1 MARQN
6 SAELIA
12 RLNSEM
18 AKLNDLANMTTK
30 QLTELS
36 KAFTKDLNVT
46 VKMAQATKE
55 TARGVREL
63 TELEKKSVTI
73 LKEKEKVDKQIIRTQ
88 KELTQVN
95 KKQRAALQA
104 NKIEIQRRNKI
115 AREEAKLTNQNIGAF
130 DEYEPGR

>member
-46 VKMAQATKE
+46 V
-55 TARGVREL
+55 
-63 TELEKKSVTI
+63 
-73 LKEKEKVDKQIIRTQ
+73 
-88 KELTQVN
+88 
-95 KKQRAALQA
+95 
-104 NKIEIQRRNKI
+104 
-115 AREEAKLTNQNIGAF
+115 
-130 DEYEPGR
+130 